1 MGVVDM
7 YVLNR
12 SRMFCVVVVVLVLGT
27 IWIGEVG
34 GCSVG

>member
-7 YVLNR
+7 YVLNP
-12 SRMFCVVVVVLVLGT
+12 SRMFCVVVVVSVLGT
-27 IWIGEVG
+27 IWIDELG